1 MVFEHADIAGD
12 KGAGENG
19 SAGASDSGR
28 SRLAGE
34 YIQLAKADPE
44 AMPDTGTDNTGRM
57 PGPTESASKL
67 SPEIEAMRTFYPVVG
82 QHFDQYKSLID
93 KNDPKAYLEAEP
105 AFRKLVDDADKA
117 FETQETSTREEL
129 ERLGPGLPEFK
140 REYLSANKAL
150 GEKWDKLPQEDRD
163 KLTRTM
169 QEKGIPLSQAAKA
182 DNPELSSSAHK
193 VETIFN
199 SNLQT
204 VMKLTGLSS
213 WLTNAYQQKL
223 IAREMHG
230 DTLSFGAGAA
240 DDTTA
245 RSMHADKARRD
256 QEVKTLYEAGAPNIF
271 DYIKD

>member
-12 KGAGENG
+12 KGASENG

-44 AMPDTGTDNTGRM
+44 AVPDTRSDNTGGM

-67 SPEIEAMRTFYPVVG
+67 SPEIEAMKTFYPVAG

-105 AFRKLVDDADKA
+105 DFRKMVDDSDKA
-117 FETQETSTREEL
+117 FETQETSTKDEL

-150 GEKWDKLPQEDRD
+150 GEEWDKLPEEDKN

-182 DNPELSSSAHK
+182 DYPELSSSAHK

-204 VMKLTGLSS
+204 VMKLTGLQS

-240 DDTTA
+240 DDATA

-256 QEVKTLYEAGAPNIF
+256 QEVKTLYEAGPPNIF